1 MDRASYSGRGL
12 RAQEKRAEQL
22 GELAASV
29 RGPVG
34 LDLGGET
41 PAEIALEILGELLAA
56 YKQVGAPAR
65 ASPAAR

>member
-1 MDRASYSGRGL
+1 MVPGRIACGPWSP
-12 RAQEKRAEQL
+12 
-22 GELAASV
+22 ELAASV

-56 YKQVGAPAR
+56 YKQLGAPAQ